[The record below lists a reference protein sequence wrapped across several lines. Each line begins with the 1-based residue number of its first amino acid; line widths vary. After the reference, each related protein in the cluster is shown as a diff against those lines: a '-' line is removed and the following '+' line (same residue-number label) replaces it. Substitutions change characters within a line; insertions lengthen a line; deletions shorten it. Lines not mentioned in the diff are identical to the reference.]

1 MSDSKIIMPPK
12 PIEEEPVPANHC
24 PNCRWFEP
32 HAGAMAKPAGG
43 CRINPPQ
50 VCFVGQQQDKLGR
63 VQPLTMSFWPA
74 VGGNDWCA
82 KFEARTP
89 VKLNS

>member
-1 MSDSKIIMPPK
+1 MSDNKLIMPPK
-12 PIEEEPVPANHC
+12 PIEEEAVPADHC
-24 PNCRWFEP
+24 PNCKWFQV
-32 HAGAMAKPAGG
+32 HNAASAKPTGG

-74 VGGNDWCA
+74 VGATDWCG
-82 KFEARTP
+82 KFEDRTLAR
-89 VKLNS
+89 LDS